1 MVSLLTGKLV
11 TATAVAALQVS
22 QAEQVRNLLNDIGIK
37 PDALKLPDWLKFSY
51 QADVT
56 STKPGQEVGR
66 RPLCPG
72 LLPGLAWPTPGPNPD
87 NPEAHDVCHNGSA
100 SSTLQDAF

>member
-22 QAEQVRNLLNDIGIK
+22 QAQQARNLLNDLGIT
-37 PDALKLPDWLKFSY
+37 PLESALPDWLKFSY
-51 QADVT
+51 QGNVF

-87 NPEAHDVCHNGSA
+87 GPEAHDVCHNGSA